1 MTSLHLKRAV
11 ARGQLCALLLA
22 LTSAALP
29 ADELSFAQSQRLAL
43 AQSSRLVAQ
52 DAAIAAAR
60 ELAVAAGERPDPTLS
75 LGIDNLPVNTADRFS
90 LSRDFMT
97 MRRVGLMQEFTR
109 ADKRQ
114 LRRERQEGEAL
125 LADAGK
131 TLAET
136 EILRAS
142 GKAWLESYYLQQM
155 LALVGEQVQQ
165 ARQQLIAGEGAY
177 RGGRNTQADVL
188 TARAEV
194 LSLED
199 QLTDVQRQLRV
210 ANMALARW
218 VGAEPASRMLAG
230 QPDIDRIHFDV
241 AELESHLSRHPDL
254 LMLARR
260 VDVAETEAKLAEA
273 DKRSDWSVELS
284 YAQRGPEFS
293 NMMSLGVSTPLQWDQ
308 GRRQSRE
315 LAARQAQLTQAKAE
329 RDDMFRGHV
338 AEVRARV
345 DAWQTGRQRLQR
357 SREQRLPLAQARVQ
371 AVLASYRGGK
381 AGLADVLAARRSALD
396 LKLQTVQLEMQTAI
410 EWVEL
415 NFLLPESAGSTT

>member
-1 MTSLHLKRAV
+1 MISLHVNRTVVRALYG
-11 ARGQLCALLLA
+11 AAMLLVP
-22 LTSAALP
+22 LTLM
-29 ADELSFAQSQRLAL
+29 ADDLSFAKSQRLAL
-43 AQSSRLVAQ
+43 AQSSQLVAQ
-52 DAAIAAAR
+52 DAAISAAS
-60 ELAVAAGERPDPTLS
+60 ELAVVAGERPDPTLS

-90 LSRDFMT
+90 VSRDFMT
-97 MRRVGLMQEFTR
+97 MRRIGLMQEVTR
-109 ADKRQ
+109 SDKLA
-114 LRRERQEGEAL
+114 LRRQRQEKQAL
-125 LADAGK
+125 LAG
-131 TLAET
+131 AEKAAEQS

-155 LALVGEQVQQ
+155 LGLLDEQLRQ
-165 ARQQLIAGEGAY
+165 ARQQVIAGEGAY

-188 TARAEV
+188 AARAEA
-194 LSLED
+194 LTLED
-199 QLTDVQRQLRV
+199 QLADVQRQLRV
-210 ANMALARW
+210 ANTALARW
-218 VGAEPASRMLAG
+218 VGADQAAQTLAG
-230 QPDIDRIHFDV
+230 EPDIHRIHFEV
-241 AELESHLSRHPDL
+241 TELETHLNRHPDL

-308 GRRQSRE
+308 SRRQNRE
-315 LAARQAQLTQAKAE
+315 LAARQALLVFAKAE
-329 RDDMFRGHV
+329 RDDMFRSHV
-338 AEVRARV
+338 AEVRAQV
-345 DAWQTGRQRLQR
+345 DAWQTDRQRLQR

-381 AGLADVLAARRSALD
+381 AGFADVLAARRSALE
-396 LKLQTVQLEMQTAI
+396 LKLQTLQLEMQTAI

>member
-1 MTSLHLKRAV
+1 MISLHLSRTVVRALYG
-11 ARGQLCALLLA
+11 AAMLLVPFTLM
-22 LTSAALP
+22 

-43 AQSSRLVAQ
+43 AQSSQLVAQ
-52 DAAIAAAR
+52 DAAISAAS

-97 MRRVGLMQEFTR
+97 MRRIGLMQEVTR
-109 ADKRQ
+109 SDKLA
-114 LRRERQEGEAL
+114 LRRQRQEKQAL
-125 LADAGK
+125 LAGAEK
-131 TLAET
+131 TAEQS

-142 GKAWLESYYLQQM
+142 GKAWLESYYLRQM
-155 LALVGEQVQQ
+155 LGLLDEQLRQ
-165 ARQQLIAGEGAY
+165 ARQQVIAGEGAY

-188 TARAEV
+188 AARAEV
-194 LSLED
+194 MTLED
-199 QLTDVQRQLRV
+199 QLADVQRQLRV
-210 ANMALARW
+210 ANTALARW
-218 VGAEPASRMLAG
+218 VGAEPAGRVLAG
-230 QPDIDRIHFDV
+230 EPDINRIHFDV
-241 AELESHLSRHPDL
+241 AELETHLSRHPDL

-284 YAQRGPEFS
+284 YAQRGPDFS

-308 GRRQSRE
+308 SHRQNRE
-315 LAARQAQLTQAKAE
+315 LAARQALLAQAKAE

-338 AEVRARV
+338 AEVRAQV
-345 DAWQTGRQRLQR
+345 DAWQTDRQRLQR
-357 SREQRLPLAQARVQ
+357 TRERRLPLAQARVQ

-381 AGLADVLAARRSALD
+381 AGLADVLTARRSALD
-396 LKLQTVQLEMQTAI
+396 LKLQTLQLEMQTAI